1 MKCVVEEAREVQEKK
16 LSVEI
21 DFDLFLGPFPFV
33 LFDWDLVNSLANS
46 LDLDG
51 LFWLVL
57 LFGY

>member
-1 MKCVVEEAREVQEKK
+1 MKCVVEEAREVEERKM
-16 LSVEI
+16 
-21 DFDLFLGPFPFV
+21 DYDLFLRPFPFV

>member
-1 MKCVVEEAREVQEKK
+1 MTCVVEERKM
-16 LSVEI
+16 
-21 DFDLFLGPFPFV
+21 DYDLLLRPFPFV

-51 LFWLVL
+51 LFWLVF